1 MPVCPSSITVSCCTA
16 ESSQHSRQE
25 DDIEST
31 MDQIFGGILRSD
43 VVCGTCGYTSTAH
56 DPFKDISVDIPEP
69 LKHVPTPPHVDTPKP
84 NPVKRNSRTN
94 ARGSNGKWLCAC
106 RSHLASIHCMLPSC
120 LLHAQHQSLPQTR
133 PPTPLIPT
141 EVQLYQMTGQRV
153 KPGQQAKHVTDVV
166 TDGYSR
172 SPFKGCVKLPSTVSH
187 VLQ

>member
-1 MPVCPSSITVSCCTA
+1 MLGCPHSSVTVSCCTA

-84 NPVKRNSRTN
+84 NHVKRNGRAN
-94 ARGSNGKWLCAC
+94 AKGSNGMWLCAC
-106 RSHLASIHCMLPSC
+106 
-120 LLHAQHQSLPQTR
+120 
-133 PPTPLIPT
+133 
-141 EVQLYQMTGQRV
+141 
-153 KPGQQAKHVTDVV
+153 
-166 TDGYSR
+166 
-172 SPFKGCVKLPSTVSH
+172 
-187 VLQ
+187 